1 MSEVDPIES
10 AFLAGAVTALRR
22 RVQRQDAIAKDG
34 TTIGERNAVILQG
47 EAAVAQRLA
56 QAFNELAD
64 ELEQGAPVSAHR
76 DVRGA
81 PSAGP
86 LGAALA
92 LIDADQAQH
101 KDSQQTG
108 AD

>member
-22 RVQRQDAIAKDG
+22 RAQRQDAIAKDG

-56 QAFNELAD
+56 QAFNESRTSL
-64 ELEQGAPVSAHR
+64 SK
-76 DVRGA
+76 
-81 PSAGP
+81 
-86 LGAALA
+86 AARP
-92 LIDADQAQH
+92 
-101 KDSQQTG
+101 
-108 AD
+108 